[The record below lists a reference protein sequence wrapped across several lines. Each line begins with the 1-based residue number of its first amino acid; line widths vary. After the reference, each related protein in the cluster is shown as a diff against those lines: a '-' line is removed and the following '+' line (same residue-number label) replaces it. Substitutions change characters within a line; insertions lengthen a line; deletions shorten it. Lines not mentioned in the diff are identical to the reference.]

1 MDELPRMPDHND
13 LGELIAEAKRLL
25 AKCDDCGLSLVAID
39 ISSAIDK
46 LEDRRRKLI
55 QP

>member
-1 MDELPRMPDHND
+1 MNESPRKPDHNE

-55 QP
+55 EP

>member
-1 MDELPRMPDHND
+1 MDESPRMPDHND

-46 LEDRRRKLI
+46 LEDRQRKLME
-55 QP
+55 P

>member
-1 MDELPRMPDHND
+1 MDESPRMPDHND

-25 AKCDDCGLSLVAID
+25 AKCDDCGLPLVAID